1 MTDGCVDTALR
12 VVLTD
17 VNAGVVRA
25 WRAAF
30 ADVPGIEIRRGSI
43 LDEDV
48 DAWVTP
54 TNAAGRMDGGVD
66 AAIKRHL
73 GAGIQLR
80 VRKAIADRFD
90 GSMPVGSAVCVPSGA
105 TVPRFVI
112 STPTM
117 VASSQNV
124 SETLNVAMACAA
136 AFQAVHR
143 QNRKAPGSIRSVALV
158 GMGARTGRVPAR
170 VCANLMWTGYTLFH
184 DHWFQDDDELRATIT
199 AQLSAIDQTSPTTR
213 VRIVPPGGTPEEYA
227 SPAEGGTTGG
237 GVAGGGASGG
247 GASGKG
253 AAAKGALGT
262 GAGGKGAVAKG
273 AAVKGSVAKGAAVKG
288 SVAKG
293 AAGQGAVPGGLVAGH
308 PLHR

>member
-17 VNAGVVRA
+17 VNAGVVEA

-80 VRKAIADRFD
+80 VRRAIADRFA
-90 GSMPVGSAVCVPSGA
+90 GSLPVGSAVCVPSGA
-105 TVPRFVI
+105 TVPRFLI

-124 SETLNVAMACAA
+124 SDTLNVAMACAA

-158 GMGARTGRVPAR
+158 GMGARTGRVSAR

-184 DHWFQDDDELRATIT
+184 DHWFEDDDELRATIAT
-199 AQLSAIDQTSPTTR
+199 QLAGIDQKPHTTR
-213 VRIVPPGGTPEEYA
+213 VRITPPGGA
-227 SPAEGGTTGG
+227 AAEGAGAPG
-237 GVAGGGASGG
+237 GVA
-247 GASGKG
+247 KG
-253 AAAKGALGT
+253 AGV
-262 GAGGKGAVAKG
+262 GGPVAKGAVAKG
-273 AAVKGSVAKGAAVKG
+273 AGVEGGP
-288 SVAKG
+288 
-293 AAGQGAVPGGLVAGH
+293 AAGGAGVFP
-308 PLHR
+308 RC

>member
-17 VNAGVVRA
+17 VDAGVVQA

-43 LDEDV
+43 LGEDV

-80 VRKAIADRFD
+80 VRQAIAERFD

-227 SPAEGGTTGG
+227 APAVGVGG
-237 GVAGGGASGG
+237 G
-247 GASGKG
+247 G
-253 AAAKGALGT
+253 AAAKGAVGKEGL
-262 GAGGKGAVAKG
+262 AKGGVAKG
-273 AAVKGSVAKGAAVKG
+273 GVAKGG
-288 SVAKG
+288 VAKG
-293 AAGQGAVPGGLVAGH
+293 GVAKGCSGGGCVGDGGVAKGDAVEGAAPGGLVAGARAAGH

>member
-1 MTDGCVDTALR
+1 MNDGCVDTALR

-17 VNAGVVRA
+17 VDAGVVQA

-66 AAIKRHL
+66 AVIKRHL

-90 GSMPVGSAVCVPSGA
+90 GGMPVGSAVCVPSGA

-143 QNRKAPGSIRSVALV
+143 QNRTAPGSIRSVALV

-199 AQLSAIDQTSPTTR
+199 AQLGGIDQVSPATR

-227 SPAEGGTTGG
+227 AP
-237 GVAGGGASGG
+237 AGGGTAAG
-247 GASGKG
+247 GA
-253 AAAKGALGT
+253 A
-262 GAGGKGAVAKG
+262 GKGAVAKG
-273 AAVKGSVAKGAAVKG
+273 GA
-288 SVAKG
+288 AKG
-293 AAGQGAVPGGLVAGH
+293 AAGKGGIAKGAGAGGAAHGGLGAGVLAAGH